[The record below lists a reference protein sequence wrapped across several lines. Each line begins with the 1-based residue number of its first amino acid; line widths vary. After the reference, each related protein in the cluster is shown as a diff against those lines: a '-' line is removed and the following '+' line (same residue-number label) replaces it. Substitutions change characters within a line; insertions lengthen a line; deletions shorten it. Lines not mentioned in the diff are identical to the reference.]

1 MCFVQIPSRAETEGV
16 NQNFQTGIPVLDL
29 FAGPGGLAEGFSA
42 FHTAG
47 RNSFKI
53 CLSIEKDRYAHS
65 TLELRSFFRQF
76 PRGQAPDEYY
86 AYLRKE
92 ITRDELFNRYSLE
105 AETARAEAW
114 CAELGSSAFPAEE
127 VDIRIEKALGGSKN
141 WVLIG
146 GPPCQAYSLVG
157 RSRNK
162 GIEGYVPEED
172 PRHFLYREYLRI
184 ISKHWPSVFVM
195 ENVKGLLSAK
205 VNGSKIFDHILEDL
219 HDPNNAIEKS
229 EESSLGRSHK
239 YKIYSLAEP
248 LVYPPANNQSAF
260 RSSDYLLMSEN
271 YGIPQ
276 ARHRV
281 ILIGVRDDIGDVLP
295 GTLTFAPSHVTT
307 DSVLDGLPNLRSG
320 LSREADNDQA
330 WQEKV
335 WDILESVIFKSV
347 VEVSKEVQEEIEVA
361 LNHLHLT
368 EEYSRGSEFIRCHA
382 VCNYRPDSHPE
393 WYLDERLDGICNSTT
408 KMHMGSDLHRYL
420 FAACFAKVYSRSP
433 TLPEFPVP
441 LLPDHKNTH
450 KTKKRS
456 GNFSDRFRVQLETKP
471 STTIMSH
478 IAKDGH
484 YYIHYDPAQCRSLT
498 VREAARLQTF
508 PDNYFFEGNRTQQY
522 TQVGNAVPPLLAVQ
536 IAEIVYNL
544 LRDNKWID

>member
-1 MCFVQIPSRAETEGV
+1 MGCDSQKK
-16 NQNFQTGIPVLDL
+16 IPVIDL
-29 FAGPGGLAEGFSA
+29 FAGPGGLAEGFSSFQSA
-42 FHTAG
+42 IGDA
-47 RNSFKI
+47 FKI
-53 CLSIEKDRYAHS
+53 GLSVEKDLYAHC

-76 PRGQAPDEYY
+76 PQGQAPDEYY

-92 ITRDELFNRYSLE
+92 ITRDELFNCYSSE
-105 AETARAEAW
+105 AAAARNEAW
-114 CAELGSSAFPAEE
+114 CAELGSSDFPSEE
-127 VDIRIEKALGGSKN
+127 VDIKINKALGGSKN

-146 GPPCQAYSLVG
+146 GPPCQAYSTVG

-162 GIEGYVPEED
+162 GIEGYVPED
-172 PRHFLYREYLRI
+172 DQRHFLYREYLRI

-195 ENVKGLLSAK
+195 ENVKGILSAK
-205 VNGSKIFDHILEDL
+205 VNGGKIFDHILGDL
-219 HDPNNAIEKS
+219 HDPDNAIEKS
-229 EESSLGRSHK
+229 EGSLLGRSHK
-239 YKIYSLAEP
+239 YKIYSFAEP
-248 LVYPPANNQSAF
+248 VVYPPANDQPAF
-260 RSSDYLLMSEN
+260 MSSDYLLMSEN

-281 ILIGVRDDIGDVLP
+281 ILLGVRDDIGDVLP
-295 GTLTFAPSHVTT
+295 GTLAFAPGPVTT
-307 DSVLDGLPNLRSG
+307 DSVLSDLPKLRSG

-347 VEVSKEVQEEIEVA
+347 VDISKEVQEEIEVA

-368 EEYSRGSEFIRCHA
+368 EEYGRGSEFIRCHA
-382 VCNYRPDSHPE
+382 VCSYRPASHPD
-393 WYLDERLDGICNSTT
+393 WYLDDRLDGICNSNT
-408 KMHMGSDLHRYL
+408 KTHMGSDLHRYL
-420 FAACFAKVYSRSP
+420 FAASFAKVYSRSP
-433 TLPEFPVP
+433 CLPEFPVP

-450 KTKKRS
+450 KTKRS
-456 GNFSDRFRVQLETKP
+456 GNFADRFRVQLETKP

-484 YYIHYDPAQCRSLT
+484 YYIHYDPAQCRSFT

-508 PDNYFFEGNRTQQY
+508 PDNYFFEGNKTQQY

-544 LRDNKWID
+544 LRDNKWIN